1 MKKVE
6 VTYEAA
12 PLNESKTIEVNT
24 VINEMQESV
33 YEKLKK
39 CLEIGD
45 TSHFYGDLFHWYYLL
60 ETILDCIEDMKGQV
74 YMFGSIKSI
83 KIVE

>member
-1 MKKVE
+1 MKKVK
-6 VTYEAA
+6 VTYETA
-12 PLNESKTIEVNT
+12 PLNERKTIEVNT
-24 VINEMQESV
+24 VISEMQEPV

-45 TSHFYGDLFHWYYLL
+45 TNRFYGDLFHWYYLL
-60 ETILDCIEDMKGQV
+60 ETILDCIEDMKGQI

-83 KIVE
+83 EIVE

>member
-24 VINEMQESV
+24 VINEMQESGNWR
-33 YEKLKK
+33 YESFL
-39 CLEIGD
+39 
-45 TSHFYGDLFHWYYLL
+45 W
-60 ETILDCIEDMKGQV
+60 
-74 YMFGSIKSI
+74 
-83 KIVE
+83 